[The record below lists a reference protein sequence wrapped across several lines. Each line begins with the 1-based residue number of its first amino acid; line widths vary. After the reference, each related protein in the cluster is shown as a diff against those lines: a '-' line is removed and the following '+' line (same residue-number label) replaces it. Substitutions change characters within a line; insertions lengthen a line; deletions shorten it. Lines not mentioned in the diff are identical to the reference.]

1 MGRRERLRSAG
12 RVQRQDFYVTGT
24 SMSENEQILRQR
36 IFAAVDNLAAQTATE
51 KWLAQLGVAAIAPLS
66 AYLDQSPASIP
77 QARCFAVAMLARLPG
92 EEVTRALRRHLHAHL
107 LASLEPVQAQA
118 EFVVKNDLVTALAQR
133 RYPELARD
141 LGFALDHERLP
152 AAARAVGQLH
162 MIALAT
168 TLATL
173 LDDDTLAA
181 PASRALLE
189 LGESGWQSLLAA
201 LQVRLETRQDHPGNH
216 RALVRVLLA
225 LGHAAQAPE
234 LTRLVAALRYP
245 HSQVRAAAALL
256 AWRVR
261 PKPGL
266 RRALLHGALAGDAEL
281 SLACRSV
288 LEHCDWPEYAAR
300 CCLRRGWERD
310 VYGDRVPLAPEAY
323 AWLLRHSLRAAAE
336 PADVIGQLPA
346 ESGSVLRRTLAS
358 GAIRDFETLE
368 HLFRQGN
375 LCLRVGVVAALPQCG
390 DARALDLAI
399 RTCASHTPGL
409 RPAARRALRHW
420 PYPLQ
425 VLRGILHAL
434 PRQWMLLQ
442 SLLEILL
449 TATWHRRAPVR
460 GPLTRR

>member
-1 MGRRERLRSAG
+1 
-12 RVQRQDFYVTGT
+12 
-24 SMSENEQILRQR
+24 MSNNEQILRQR
-36 IFAAVDNLAAQTATE
+36 IFVAVDNLAAQPAAE
-51 KWLAQLGVAAIAPLS
+51 KWLASLGEAAIASLS
-66 AYLDQSPASIP
+66 AYLDQGPAPIP

-162 MIALAT
+162 IIALGT

-189 LGESGWQSLLAA
+189 LGESGRQSLLAA
-201 LQVRLETRQDHPGNH
+201 LQVRLEAWQEHAGNR
-216 RALVRVLLA
+216 RALIRVLLA

-234 LTRLVAALRYP
+234 LTWLVAALRYP
-245 HSQVRAAAALL
+245 HPHVRAAAALL

-261 PKPGL
+261 PKSGL

-310 VYGDRVPLAPEAY
+310 IYSDRVPLAPEAY

-336 PADVIGQLPA
+336 PAGIVGQLPA
-346 ESGSVLRRTLAS
+346 EPGSVLHRTLAS

-368 HLFRQGN
+368 HLFRQGD
-375 LCLRVGVVAALPQCG
+375 LSVRVGVVATLPQCD

-399 RTCASHTPGL
+399 RACAIHAPGM

-420 PYPLQ
+420 PYAVQ
-425 VLRGILHAL
+425 ALRGILRAL
-434 PRQWMLLQ
+434 PRQWMLLR

-449 TATWHRRAPVR
+449 TATWRR
-460 GPLTRR
+460 